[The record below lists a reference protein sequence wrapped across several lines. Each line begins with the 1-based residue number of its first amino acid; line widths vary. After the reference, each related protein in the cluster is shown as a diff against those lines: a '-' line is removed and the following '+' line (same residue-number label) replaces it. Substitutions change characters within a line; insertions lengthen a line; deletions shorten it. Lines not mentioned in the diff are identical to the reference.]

1 MNMASVKVDPG
12 QGITTILP
20 KAHLDEIQEAP
31 SEKKDCDDI
40 AVKEGDKPNET
51 QDPNRPKGARF
62 ALLYLCILLGSF
74 FTGYVRDLCPK
85 TIRRMSS

>member
-51 QDPNRPKGARF
+51 KGARF